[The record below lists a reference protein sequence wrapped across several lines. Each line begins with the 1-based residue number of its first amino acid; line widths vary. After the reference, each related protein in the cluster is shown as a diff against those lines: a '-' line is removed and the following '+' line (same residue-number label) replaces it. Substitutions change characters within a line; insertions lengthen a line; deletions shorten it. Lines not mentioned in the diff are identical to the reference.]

1 MEIERKFLMSELPPR
16 FDSYPHYSIEQGY
29 ISSTPVI
36 RIRKKSTDVETK
48 YILTIKSSGLMSREE
63 YEINISKEE
72 YINLSKKV
80 EGNFIKKTRYN
91 IPIDYR
97 YGSGKK
103 DLTLELDVFDGV
115 FSGIVL
121 GEIEFASEELAYA
134 YSPDQYFYKDVTED
148 TDFHNST
155 MSSMD
160 KSEIQKLIVKA
171 TGY

>member
-1 MEIERKFLMSELPPR
+1 MEIERKFLISELPKN
-16 FDSYPHYSIEQGY
+16 FDAYPHYSIEQGY
-29 ISSTPVI
+29 ISRSPVI
-36 RIRKKSTDVETK
+36 RIRKKITDSDTS
-48 YILTIKSSGLMSREE
+48 YILTIKSSGLMAHEE

-91 IPIDYR
+91 IPMDYR
-97 YGSGKK
+97 YGSGKQ

-115 FSGIVL
+115 FSGVVL
-121 GEIEFASEELAYA
+121 GEIEFESEELAYA
-134 YSPDQYFYKDVTED
+134 YQPNQYFYKDVTED

-160 KSEIQKLIVKA
+160 KTEIQRLIVKA